1 MRLICILIA
10 LARMRIGRWLIQF
23 GAMLIET
30 GTWLIKL

>member
-1 MRLICILIA
+1 MRLIRMLIV
-10 LARMRIGRWLIQF
+10 LARIGLGRWLIQL